1 MIVKKEVAHYY
12 QLKDLLDEGKIT
24 NLALQPKFNT
34 ASSVIL
40 DGKRKPKSKQALI
53 HDDEAMMIDKA
64 VSMLKS
70 DSPMMAKIIK
80 KVYVDDKYKK
90 KVD

>member
-1 MIVKKEVAHYY
+1 M
-12 QLKDLLDEGKIT
+12 
-24 NLALQPKFNT
+24 
-34 ASSVIL
+34 IL
-40 DGKRKPKSKQALI
+40 DGKPKSKSKQALI